1 MLNALK
7 EVWYLVVGVFIAVF
21 VMLAVKYSYQEKIN
35 FHLETVEVSFSG
47 VVTKS
52 SRMPNHYDL
61 LLVDVAKATPTDY
74 DVRGT
79 EDFYFCVIKD
89 NKAEFVLSA
98 FEYQLE
104 IDDSISVISK
114 PMRLINHT
122 KKTID
127 EIKISGFFVSSF
139 PNDLRKVHEL

>member
-7 EVWYLVVGVFIAVF
+7 EVWYLVAGILIVMAVY
-21 VMLAVKYSYQEKIN
+21 LSITYTYQQKIN
-35 FHLETVEVSFSG
+35 RHLETVEISFSG

-61 LLVDVAKATPTDY
+61 LLVDVAEATPTDY

-89 NKAEFVLSA
+89 NKAEFVLRA
-98 FEYQLE
+98 FQYQLE
-104 IDDSISVISK
+104 IGDSISVIPK
-114 PMRLINHT
+114 PIRLVNHT
-122 KKTID
+122 KNRID
-127 EIKISGFFVSSF
+127 EVKISSFFVFSF
-139 PNDLRKVHEL
+139 QNDLRKVHEL